1 MACIRE
7 IWGRQRLSEAL
18 LSISF
23 VFAVTASFSV
33 FAYLWL
39 LVICMLWT
47 PDIITIEEGLIT
59 FFLFPVL
66 VLIAY
71 MADKG
76 YFAKNKKKGEEEK
89 VLLDAATEQEIA
101 TMRMRIL
108 KKHGTGIPDDK
119 VVALIREEFGA
130 VEEPSRAARRMAA
143 TEKLFGGGRTA
154 VSEADKVVP
163 IQITPDQ
170 GPAKQ
175 NVTFEFEHTEYSCLE
190 SCDTLERTVKYK
202 TKEITAKNG
211 KDFIADE
218 GILEFAED
226 EDQKILCIKILDDD
240 EHEPDTYFDVE
251 LSEPKTTSSNA
262 VAVLGKSK
270 TAHVRIV
277 DDDAVGVLAFRFP
290 EMKVPEDFSGE
301 KEISIMVLRQAGA
314 KGLITCQYR
323 TEDGTGISGIDYEE
337 ATGTLE
343 FPDQETEAEV
353 KITIKPKGRFD
364 STSIFRLYI
373 EEPTGGATF
382 AAHTD
387 GGEESWTTS
396 CGAGFSSRRADKL
409 MQAFKVN
416 WDVQIMARDN
426 WKDQFIDAVFLDTG
440 EATGCAVAV
449 AWFFHLVTM
458 PWKVIFALI
467 PPVDYCGGWVCF
479 VCSLSMIGG
488 VTALIGDL
496 AELCGCV
503 VSMPDAITAISLVA
517 LGTSLPDTFASKTA
531 AEQDKSAFDHLCSA
545 AAATVHQFL
554 SKQDERP

>member
-1 MACIRE
+1 
-7 IWGRQRLSEAL
+7 
-18 LSISF
+18 
-23 VFAVTASFSV
+23 
-33 FAYLWL
+33 
-39 LVICMLWT
+39 ML
-47 PDIITIEEGLIT
+47 
-59 FFLFPVL
+59 
-66 VLIAY
+66 
-71 MADKG
+71 
-76 YFAKNKKKGEEEK
+76 
-89 VLLDAATEQEIA
+89 
-101 TMRMRIL
+101 R
-108 KKHGTGIPDDK
+108 
-119 VVALIREEFGA
+119 
-130 VEEPSRAARRMAA
+130 
-143 TEKLFGGGRTA
+143 
-154 VSEADKVVP
+154 
-163 IQITPDQ
+163 
-170 GPAKQ
+170 
-175 NVTFEFEHTEYSCLE
+175 
-190 SCDTLERTVKYK
+190 YK

-387 GGEESWTTS
+387 GGEECCICTIIVGTDQDTK
-396 CGAGFSSRRADKL
+396 RRADKL

-488 VTALIGDL
+488 VTALIG
-496 AELCGCV
+496 GKP
-503 VSMPDAITAISLVA
+503 SGDAKTRA
-517 LGTSLPDTFASKTA
+517 TFAKPSRNMETA
-531 AEQDKSAFDHLCSA
+531 RAGLEDDGPLGVVCQLEANS
-545 AAATVHQFL
+545 T
-554 SKQDERP
+554 KQVLLR